1 MCFSFS
7 LLPPPPRLPAERQQ
21 GPSPFYPQLS
31 ASRGAANFS
40 ADDILAAIPP
50 LPPLSLSPAEIS
62 PSPLAPAQHHA
73 DHHHHLHLHHHQH
86 HHLARE
92 NSEDESELSSTVLI
106 SEVSHRHSCEHDE
119 EDDDV
124 EIKCKRTLG
133 RGEERREER
142 RGEEG
147 RDQQQTVNERTHH
160 KQALYS
166 GVETRQHERET
177 RRRKDESLIGLPA
190 LQLHNKL
197 ETSAGHLSLHMSH
210 RGQACASCRLLT
222 SVSVAFTGSPLV
234 PPRRVRLFRRDLQ
247 NMQENSKDNSE
258 DNSKENQKDNS
269 NNKSKDSSEDS
280 SDKNS
285 NQSSNANGSNI
296 RDIMAMIESEADS
309 ENAVIKRSEDAG
321 NEKLSSNTFARCEDV
336 RMRQRKENESKTVKA
351 RYHLRPVMG
360 HDDNDDDDD
369 SDDNDDEKE
378 EEEEGGRGEYN
389 NDDHALMS
397 MMETLKS
404 ADAKEV
410 VRNVHDINN
419 VVTGMC
425 LYAAK
430 CSSQRKAT

>member
-1 MCFSFS
+1 MSLMLLLYMAVSWSSAGEQRSLQRSLRVCAASGILLGCPLHLLGGVLSCAGGADESFFLFAAGFLCKSIMCFSFS

-124 EIKCKRTLG
+124 EIKCK
-133 RGEERREER
+133 
-142 RGEEG
+142 
-147 RDQQQTVNERTHH
+147 
-160 KQALYS
+160 
-166 GVETRQHERET
+166 
-177 RRRKDESLIGLPA
+177 DESLIGLPA

-210 RGQACASCRLLT
+210 R
-222 SVSVAFTGSPLV
+222 VAFTGSPLV

-336 RMRQRKENESKTVKA
+336 RMRVCEIETV
-351 RYHLRPVMG
+351 RL
-360 HDDNDDDDD
+360 
-369 SDDNDDEKE
+369 
-378 EEEEGGRGEYN
+378 
-389 NDDHALMS
+389 
-397 MMETLKS
+397 
-404 ADAKEV
+404 
-410 VRNVHDINN
+410 
-419 VVTGMC
+419 
-425 LYAAK
+425 
-430 CSSQRKAT
+430 